1 MRATTIHAPHDVR
14 VEDTVH
20 PSIEQP
26 TDAILKV
33 EAACVCG
40 SDLWTYRGINDIPR
54 PRRMGHEYAG
64 TITELGPETAA
75 LNPALQVGDFV
86 VGSFCTSEN
95 TCEVCQAG
103 FQSVCP
109 NGHGVGQAQA
119 EYVRVPDAAGTLVVV
134 PGGKPSD
141 PDLLLSLL
149 AASDVF
155 GTGWFAADSAGA
167 APGKTIAVVG
177 DGAVGLLGVLSAR
190 AMGATRII
198 VFSRHPDRQA
208 LAREFGATDIVEL
221 RGDDGAAA
229 VKELTDGYGAHGVI
243 EAVGTQEAMLQAIHS
258 ARPGGKV
265 GFVGVSHDVNI
276 PGELLFRTGVQ
287 IAGGVAPVRRY
298 LPQLITLILEGKVNP
313 GRVFTRTRPLDE
325 APMAYADMDE
335 RREIKVALI
344 P

>member
-1 MRATTIHAPHDVR
+1 MRATTIHAPREVR
-14 VEDTVH
+14 VEDVEH
-20 PSIEQP
+20 PGIEEP

-54 PRRMGHEYAG
+54 PRRMGHEYVG
-64 TITELGPETAA
+64 TITELGPEAVA
-75 LNPALQVGDFV
+75 LNPALEVGDFV

-109 NGHGVGQAQA
+109 NGHGVGKAQA

-134 PGGKPSD
+134 PGGKPAD
-141 PDLLLSLL
+141 PAVLLSLL

-167 APGKTIAVVG
+167 GPGKTIAVVG

-190 AMGATRII
+190 AMGAERVI

-221 RGDDGAAA
+221 RGDEGAAA

-287 IAGGVAPVRRY
+287 VAGGAAPVRRY
-298 LPQLITLILEGKVNP
+298 LPELITLILEGKVNP

-325 APMAYADMDE
+325 APAAYADMDE
-335 RREIKVALI
+335 RREIKVALL